1 MLPENR
7 TAFESF
13 IYDGVFNYWIKNKY
27 LVEADPSKREV
38 LKDICMAGL
47 NGVKWADNF
56 EQRTADQSVN
66 IGNPTFDETF
76 LFWPNIGVTI
86 PLYKDFISYLH
97 TAKKGVTVVQIGC
110 SSGRETDYFSQ
121 LFTDISFV
129 GTDIDEMIIDRAR
142 KKHRRSNLSF
152 KIARAH
158 EICNVMP
165 DDIPLIFCAIGS
177 LEYVQPEHLEMMFKT
192 MSHRGNISF
201 FIHATWHEIGG
212 IETRDPRTRY
222 RDNLSYS
229 HNYKEFAESAGL
241 KTVSMIT
248 TQPYPHYK
256 TWQRHLH
263 HYYYICKTQ

>member
-1 MLPENR
+1 MALTFFRKLFTLCKHPKLIIDRIFVPSIYNLLPQKRINSILSTWMLPENR

-121 LFTDISFV
+121 LFPDISFV

-142 KKHRRSNLSF
+142 KNDETYKNA
-152 KIARAH
+152 KKMI
-158 EICNVMP
+158 
-165 DDIPLIFCAIGS
+165 LI
-177 LEYVQPEHLEMMFKT
+177 
-192 MSHRGNISF
+192 
-201 FIHATWHEIGG
+201 
-212 IETRDPRTRY
+212 
-222 RDNLSYS
+222 
-229 HNYKEFAESAGL
+229 NY
-241 KTVSMIT
+241 
-248 TQPYPHYK
+248 
-256 TWQRHLH
+256 
-263 HYYYICKTQ
+263 